1 MCSSDL
7 DSRKNL
13 VCVLSNFIL
22 HTAKYRM
29 LNFIK
34 HITTVKVSE
43 LARTF
48 TLILTESSSNRLRDI
63 MVYVAGLRVVVRV
76 SRTDS

>member
-1 MCSSDL
+1 MEVIASLSPMKNL
-7 DSRKNL
+7 FIILSDSRKNL

-34 HITTVKVSE
+34 HLTTVKVSE
-43 LARTF
+43 
-48 TLILTESSSNRLRDI
+48 
-63 MVYVAGLRVVVRV
+63 
-76 SRTDS
+76 